1 MSDFVH
7 RLVRG
12 PEHQRSIRP
21 LDKKRLK
28 LLVYSYLPDWIL
40 TIVLLVLIGVLTDKA
55 GYKRQF
61 SLTDTSIQH
70 TYAVNERIT
79 FGECI
84 VYAGIIPLV
93 LMALIALVWR
103 RSFWDL
109 HASILG
115 LLLSVSLTTVFT
127 QVVKVCVG
135 RPRPDLIDRC
145 QPVQGA
151 TNAAVYGLATV
162 ALCTVQTGHIIDDG
176 FKSFPSGHS
185 SFAWAGLGYFSL
197 YLAGKMHL
205 FDHRGYTI
213 KAWVAI
219 APLIGATLIA
229 VSRTMDYRH
238 HATDVIA
245 GSILGA
251 LIALVTYHLYY
262 PSLFSAKCHLPFS
275 PRIPPTT
282 TQDRI
287 ALDSSTSGSDG
298 ILGEDETAP
307 RDGNGNG
314 NGARGGRNGRGVGV
328 LPLHRGDT
336 KDSATATAA
345 GVVAQHHGE
354 YSREFGRGG
363 RESHDYSTG
372 EEEVP
377 LEQQQPRNDFVPQAR
392 QQA

>member
-1 MSDFVH
+1 MDVFQ
-7 RLVRG
+7 RLVHG
-12 PEHQRSIRP
+12 PDRP
-21 LDKKRLK
+21 KRPFDRK
-28 LLVYSYLPDWIL
+28 RVTQLVYSYLPDWIL

-70 TYAVNERIT
+70 TYAVHERIS
-79 FGECI
+79 FGMCI
-84 VYAGIIPLV
+84 VYSAVIPLII
-93 LMALIALVWR
+93 MAAIALIWR
-103 RSFWDL
+103 RSFWDC
-109 HASILG
+109 HSAILG

-151 TNAAVYGLATV
+151 ANAAVYGLATV
-162 ALCTVQTGHIIDDG
+162 AVCTVQTGHIIDDG

-197 YLAGKMHL
+197 YLAGKMRL
-205 FDHRGYTI
+205 FDRRGHAI
-213 KAWVAI
+213 KAWIAI

-262 PSLFSAKCHLPFS
+262 PSLFSANCNLPYS
-275 PRIPPTT
+275 PRIPPTRPD
-282 TQDRI
+282 DRI
-287 ALDSSTSGSDG
+287 ALDSATSESDG
-298 ILGEDETAP
+298 GAGHDFGGETAP
-307 RDGNGNG
+307 RPNGG
-314 NGARGGRNGRGVGV
+314 GA
-328 LPLHRGDT
+328 
-336 KDSATATAA
+336 AA
-345 GVVAQHHGE
+345 GGGPGRTGHILPFHRNE
-354 YSREFGRGG
+354 TDYSAANG
-363 RESHDYSTG
+363 RESHD
-372 EEEVP
+372 
-377 LEQQQPRNDFVPQAR
+377 LPQFGNGGGGVNGGWSEAGAGRTAARPAGGDMRLDTKSGYDVGAR
-392 QQA
+392 Q